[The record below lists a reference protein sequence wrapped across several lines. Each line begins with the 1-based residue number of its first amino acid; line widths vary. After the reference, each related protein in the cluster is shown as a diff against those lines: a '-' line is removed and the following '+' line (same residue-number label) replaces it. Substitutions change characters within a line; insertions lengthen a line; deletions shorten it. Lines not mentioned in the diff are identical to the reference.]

1 MPIHGWKG
9 DAMNDPKPELQQFP
23 GGEDNPGYRWAFHA
37 YAALFLLTLS
47 MGLLN
52 FLGSYLKARMG
63 P

>member
-1 MPIHGWKG
+1 M
-9 DAMNDPKPELQQFP
+9 DQPKPERQPFP

-37 YAALFLLTLS
+37 YSGLFLLTLS